1 VGIEV
6 NATHHRSISTGIVTG
21 TCTAV
26 HLGRT
31 LATHEIVMTD
41 EHGRRLST
49 ARITNMIRD
58 NAAPPQ
64 G

>member
-1 VGIEV
+1 
-6 NATHHRSISTGIVTG
+6 
-21 TCTAV
+21 
-26 HLGRT
+26 
-31 LATHEIVMTD
+31 VMTD

-58 NAAPPQ
+58 NAEPPQ

>member
-1 VGIEV
+1 V
-6 NATHHRSISTGIVTG
+6 VTG
-21 TCTAV
+21 TCTAI

-41 EHGRRLST
+41 DQGRRLST

-58 NAAPPQ
+58 NAEPSKA
-64 G
+64 